1 METYEF
7 IEFVQSLEYEDE
19 VLQAVRDYLREAVE
33 QERYGR
39 IVILARSEIADLVVD
54 AIMEIEEPS
63 LRLLG
68 LFNLASNP
76 KLSSG
81 NQLRLIETGEPAVI
95 QELALNTES
104 EEVFEEALSRFCD
117 DEEMVKFLEEMMYA
131 REGRS
136 FF

>member
-76 KLSSG
+76 NLSSG

-104 EEVFEEALSRFCD
+104 EEVFEKALSRFCD

-131 REGRS
+131 REGRY